1 MINGDA
7 GRLKRVFPYLKKYY
21 GWIKEHRR
29 LPSGLYWTTNHA
41 SGMDNS
47 PRIYPESGDSLSY
60 GYSWVDLTAQQALN
74 AMYLTKI
81 AKAAGLDEEAAAFQ
95 KDYDEL
101 NRLVNDNFWDPHS
114 GMYFDLNAKGR
125 LTRIKT
131 VASFWPMLAGIAS
144 QEQAKLLVEKHLMN
158 KKEFWLPHPFP
169 TTSRDNI
176 LYDGAGG
183 YWRGSVWAPTEYMI
197 IRGLPNYGYDDFA
210 AAAVERHLKN
220 MSDVLRVTGTIWEN
234 YAPEMAWRGN
244 ASMGDFVGWSGV
256 GPIAMLLE
264 NIIGLRADAPADRL
278 TWRIRRTD
286 RHGVRNFH
294 FGDNKRVSLIA
305 EPRASVN
312 DPVTV
317 NVISDSPFELVIALP
332 QGKFDKSVVPGENSF
347 TLP

>member
-1 MINGDA
+1 
-7 GRLKRVFPYLKKYY
+7 
-21 GWIKEHRR
+21 
-29 LPSGLYWTTNHA
+29 
-41 SGMDNS
+41 
-47 PRIYPESGDSLSY
+47 
-60 GYSWVDLTAQQALN
+60 
-74 AMYLTKI
+74 
-81 AKAAGLDEEAAAFQ
+81 
-95 KDYDEL
+95 
-101 NRLVNDNFWDPHS
+101 
-114 GMYFDLNAKGR
+114 
-125 LTRIKT
+125 
-131 VASFWPMLAGIAS
+131 
-144 QEQAKLLVEKHLMN
+144 
-158 KKEFWLPHPFP
+158 
-169 TTSRDNI
+169 
-176 LYDGAGG
+176 
-183 YWRGSVWAPTEYMI
+183 MI
-197 IRGLPNYGYDDFA
+197 IRGLLNYGYDDFA

-234 YAPEMAWRGN
+234 YAPETAWRGN

-332 QGKFDKSVVPGENSF
+332 QGKFDKNVVPGENSF